1 MDTFGIQSSP
11 GHMPVFLTRFE
22 KWKGV
27 KAQNPPV
34 LPLSNGNNLNPP
46 LGAGQGTLAVKSRQ
60 PGYAPGAT
68 ALAKLAKKS
77 SATFLAAPF
86 TSR

>member
-46 LGAGQGTLAVKSRQ
+46 LGAGQGTLA
-60 PGYAPGAT
+60 
-68 ALAKLAKKS
+68 
-77 SATFLAAPF
+77 
-86 TSR
+86 